1 MPLVHDGEL
10 LVSAEYIRFLVNVAN
25 KKLEEN
31 QTRIERFFTN
41 LRDICEQ
48 NGSTTWKKSEK
59 GGRQKQKDTRQNE
72 SPNQIIN
79 EGSSHL
85 YLNAN
90 EQCSKED
97 VMDCLVSF
105 YGDVS

>member
-1 MPLVHDGEL
+1 MTCLVMN
-10 LVSAEYIRFLVNVAN
+10 F
-25 KKLEEN
+25 
-31 QTRIERFFTN
+31 RFFTN
-41 LRDICEQ
+41 LQDICEQ
-48 NGSTTWKKSEK
+48 NGSTTWKKTEK
-59 GGRQKQKDTRQNE
+59 GNLAAPLRMLRIKLWFMFFFYFSLGGRQNQKGARQNE
-72 SPNQIIN
+72 SPNQIIS

>member
-1 MPLVHDGEL
+1 MSSLTYLVMN
-10 LVSAEYIRFLVNVAN
+10 F
-25 KKLEEN
+25 
-31 QTRIERFFTN
+31 RFFTN

-48 NGSTTWKKSEK
+48 NGSTTWKKSGK
-59 GGRQKQKDTRQNE
+59 GNLAASLRMVRIKLWLMFFFYFSLGGRQKQKDTRQNE

-85 YLNAN
+85 YLNDN